1 MDVHRAARISQKLL
15 LTPHGHHVQT
25 LVVAVVVVVVVV
37 KRSRRKPQKV
47 AVEEE
52 GVDVDVVAA
61 AALVGLMRA
70 LLVYCL
76 CLKKWRGE

>member
-25 LVVAVVVVVVVV
+25 LVVAVVVVVV

>member
-25 LVVAVVVVVVVV
+25 LVVAVVVVVV

-76 CLKKWRGE
+76 CLKKKWRGE